1 MKFEYIDIGTCD
13 FETSADVLGQDNSAK
28 VMLVEPLRFYLD
40 RISKHDRLLKSNF
53 AIGNRKDVVNIYYL
67 EESTIQEYKLPH
79 WLKGCSTVGKP
90 HHLALKSLNEKNL
103 PLDLLKRYEVQM
115 ITFVSLCEIYNVTD
129 IGQLKLDTEGYEHLI
144 LPDVLRQINNGLAVN
159 TIIYE
164 YQAYA
169 GNTDILDKLCVQF
182 EAAGYKK
189 SWHTNIDIKLTR

>member
-40 RISKHDRLLKSNF
+40 RISNHERLIKSNF

-67 EESTIQEYKLPH
+67 EESTIAEYQLPH

-90 HHLALKSLNEKNL
+90 HYYALKHLKEKQL
-103 PLDLLKRYEVQM
+103 PLDLIKRYEVKM
-115 ITFVSLCEIYNVTD
+115 ITFVALCEIYNITHID
-129 IGQLKLDTEGYEHLI
+129 QLKLDTEGYEHLI
-144 LPDVLRQINNGLAVN
+144 LPDVLRQINNGLNIN

-169 GNTDILDKLCVQF
+169 GNTVILDQLCLQF
-182 EAAGYKK
+182 ETAGYKK
-189 SWHTNIDIKLTR
+189 SWYTNIDIKLTK